1 MEIQNKYLTNN
12 LEQIASDLVS
22 GTKRDV
28 SGLSAT
34 SLLEQEIELTLE
46 QLRKLREQELDK
58 TQFDSFPQPECCV
71 STEFMQADQYTP
83 QDTYHSAYSYDRQP
97 NHNKLQQRPYV
108 MEAEQKREP
117 IVIHEDRVQELQQK
131 LLSLLEKH
139 KQSSTRKIGDYWT
152 GRMAETLSNSAMK

>member
-1 MEIQNKYLTNN
+1 METQNKYFTNN
-12 LEQIASDLVS
+12 LEQIAMDLVS

-58 TQFDSFPQPECCV
+58 TQFNSFSQPERCG
-71 STEFMQADQYTP
+71 STGFWQANQYIP
-83 QDTYHSAYSYDRQP
+83 QYIDHSAYSCNRQP

-108 MEAEQKREP
+108 MKAERKMDS
-117 IVIHEDRVQELQQK
+117 IVHEDRMQELQQK

-139 KQSSTRKIGDYWT
+139 KQSNTRKIGAYWT
-152 GRMAETLSNSAMK
+152 GRMAEALSNFAMK